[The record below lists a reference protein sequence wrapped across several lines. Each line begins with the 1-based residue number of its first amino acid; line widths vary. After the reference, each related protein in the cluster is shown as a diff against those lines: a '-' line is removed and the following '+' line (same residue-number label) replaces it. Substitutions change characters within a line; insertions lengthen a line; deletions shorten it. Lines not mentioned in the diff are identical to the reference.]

1 MKESI
6 PEGQLQF
13 SRRQLIQLIWPLV
26 VEQFLAVT
34 IGMADTMM
42 VASTGEAAVAGI
54 GLVDS
59 INLLLIQV
67 FSALA
72 TGGAV
77 VASQYIG
84 HQERDNACR
93 AAKQLLYAS
102 TALSLVIMVCMLSFN
117 RPILSFVFGRI
128 EEKVMANAETYFW
141 LSAVSYPFLAIYNAG
156 AALFRTM
163 GNSRV
168 SMLTS
173 LMMNIVNICGN
184 ALLIFVF
191 RWGVAGAATASLV
204 SRMLGAVIMLI
215 LVRNRRNPIYIEKV
229 WRPEFHRKMVG
240 RILKIGVPNGVE
252 NGMFQ
257 VGKLMVAGLVS
268 SFATSMVAAN
278 TIAGNI
284 SSMVNIPGAAIGLGM
299 VTVVGQCVGAGEYG
313 QAVRYTKK
321 LMAVTYI
328 AMGVLNVGL
337 FFAAEPLVALFGL
350 SDAAVDA
357 AREILQYS
365 AVFCAIFWP
374 LSFTLPNAL
383 RASGDARFSMAVSM
397 LSMWVF
403 RIGFS
408 YLLALCFD
416 WKLMG
421 VWAAMF
427 IDWIVRGIVFTIRFC
442 SGRWKSKRV
451 I

>member
-1 MKESI
+1 M
-6 PEGQLQF
+6 
-13 SRRQLIQLIWPLV
+13 
-26 VEQFLAVT
+26 
-34 IGMADTMM
+34 
-42 VASTGEAAVAGI
+42 
-54 GLVDS
+54 
-59 INLLLIQV
+59 
-67 FSALA
+67 
-72 TGGAV
+72 
-77 VASQYIG
+77 ASQYIG

>member
-1 MKESI
+1 MTKGSELLKESI

-26 VEQFLAVT
+26 VEQCLAVT

-313 QAVRYTKK
+313 QAVRYPKN
-321 LMAVTYI
+321 LLAVT
-328 AMGVLNVGL
+328 
-337 FFAAEPLVALFGL
+337 
-350 SDAAVDA
+350 
-357 AREILQYS
+357 
-365 AVFCAIFWP
+365 
-374 LSFTLPNAL
+374 
-383 RASGDARFSMAVSM
+383 
-397 LSMWVF
+397 
-403 RIGFS
+403 
-408 YLLALCFD
+408 
-416 WKLMG
+416 
-421 VWAAMF
+421 
-427 IDWIVRGIVFTIRFC
+427 
-442 SGRWKSKRV
+442 
-451 I
+451 

>member
-1 MKESI
+1 MKESV
-6 PEGQLQF
+6 PEGQLPF

-54 GLVDS
+54 GLVDW
-59 INLLLIQV
+59 INVLLIQV

-84 HQERDNACR
+84 HSERDNACR

-102 TALSLVIMVCMLSFN
+102 TALSLVIMACVLSFN
-117 RPILSFVFGRI
+117 RSILSLVFGKI
-128 EEKVMANAETYFW
+128 DDTVMRNAETYFL
-141 LSAVSYPFLAIYNAG
+141 LSAISYPFLAIYNAG

-184 ALLIFVF
+184 SLLIFVF

-204 SRMLGAVIMLI
+204 SRMLGAVIMLV

-240 RILKIGVPNGVE
+240 RILRIGVPNGVE

-268 SFATSMVAAN
+268 RFSTPLIAAN

-284 SSMVNIPGAAIGLGM
+284 SGIVNIPGAAIGLGM
-299 VTVVGQCVGAGEYG
+299 VTVVGQCIGAGEHD

-321 LMAVTYI
+321 LMTITYA
-328 AMGVLNVGL
+328 AMGVLNIGL
-337 FFAAEPLVALFGL
+337 YFAAEPLVTLFGL
-350 SDAAVDA
+350 SAPAISAAK
-357 AREILQYS
+357 EILQY
-365 AVFCAIFWP
+365 AAIFCAIFWP

-383 RASGDARFSMAVSM
+383 RAAGDAGFSMLVSM
-397 LSMWVF
+397 LSMWIF

-408 YLLALCFD
+408 YLLALSFG

-427 IDWIVRGIVFTIRFC
+427 IDWIVRAVVFTIRFC
-442 SGRWKSKRV
+442 SGRWKNKRV

>member
-1 MKESI
+1 MKESV

-84 HQERDNACR
+84 HQEQDNACR

-102 TALSLVIMVCMLSFN
+102 TALSLIIMACVLSFN
-117 RPILSFVFGRI
+117 RSLLSFVFGRI
-128 EEKVMANAETYFW
+128 EEKVMTNAETYFW

-191 RWGVAGAATASLV
+191 QWGVAGAATASLV
-204 SRMLGAVIMLI
+204 SRMLGAVIMLV

-321 LMAVTYI
+321 LMTVTYI

-337 FFAAEPLVALFGL
+337 FFAAGSLVGLFGL
-350 SDAAVDA
+350 SDPAMDA
-357 AREILQYS
+357 AQEILQYS
-365 AVFCAIFWP
+365 AVFCAMFWP

-397 LSMWVF
+397 LSMWIF

-408 YLLALCFD
+408 YLLVLCFD

-427 IDWIVRGIVFTIRFC
+427 IDWIVRAVVFTIRFC
-442 SGRWKSKRV
+442 SGRWKNKRV

>member
-26 VEQFLAVT
+26 VEQCLAVT

-313 QAVRYTKK
+313 QAERYTKK
-321 LMAVTYI
+321 LIAVTYI